1 MTKIQELTYVDPQPT
16 NLSPITLVLLDIN
29 TGINQLLNGAI
40 IVVKDYAD
48 NLNKDLYIRYNST
61 TKLTEIAYNLY
72 TDNTLDYWQ
81 AFDVPINVFTNYNCY
96 NYEVGITDNALP
108 VNTTIL
114 YTSHSDNIEDSAL
127 ITGIYTDSNNNLFYT
142 ISRDTGF
149 YQLN

>member
-1 MTKIQELTYVDPQPT
+1 M
-16 NLSPITLVLLDIN
+16 
-29 TGINQLLNGAI
+29 
-40 IVVKDYAD
+40 
-48 NLNKDLYIRYNST
+48 
-61 TKLTEIAYNLY
+61 TEIAYNLS
-72 TDNTLDYWQ
+72 TDNTSDYWQ

-114 YTSHSDNIEDSAL
+114 YTSHRDNIEDSAL